1 MPEAA
6 AAPTA
11 AAPTAPPT
19 QGNGAAGHETPAGTP
34 VPAETK
40 AAPPAPPKTYRLKIS
55 GTEREVSE
63 QTYHAY
69 AQKAAAADQML
80 AEAKRAREEAA
91 SEKEALKQRLGKDW
105 RGVLKEMGHDPDEF
119 LKRSIL
125 ETYGQPELTPE
136 QKQVQVERQARERA
150 EAELA
155 RFQQERLTAQQQ
167 AEEQAEFESYRDT
180 FNKALTAAGFP
191 TDTESPMTAWA
202 VRRMAALAEANMDA
216 GTELSPEVMA
226 EMVKADMADEHRAV
240 FGSLEGDALLDALGD
255 EVVRKVNK
263 AALARFER
271 RRAGGEQ
278 TGNPAAATADPRTT
292 AAPPRA
298 VAVNVPRDPES
309 GKFKSREQMRAES
322 PFRTA
327 FIPASVTGGR

>member
-1 MPEAA
+1 MADTV
-6 AAPTA
+6 AAPAVPVT
-11 AAPTAPPT
+11 TPT
-19 QGNGAAGHETPAGTP
+19 QGNGAAGHEAPANAQAGTEAK
-34 VPAETK
+34 PA
-40 AAPPAPPKTYRLKIS
+40 PQPPKTYRLKVNGS
-55 GTEREVSE
+55 DREVSE

-80 AEAKRAREEAA
+80 SEAKRAKEEIAAERET
-91 SEKEALKQRLGKDW
+91 LKQRFGTDW
-105 RGVLKEMGHDPDEF
+105 RAVVKDMGHDPDEF

-136 QKQVQVERQARERA
+136 QKQVQIERQARERA
-150 EAELA
+150 ESELA

-167 AEEQAEFESYRDT
+167 AEEQAAFDSYRDT

-191 TDTESPMTAWA
+191 ADPEAPMTAWA

-216 GTELSPEVMA
+216 GTGLPPEVMA
-226 EMVKADMADEHRAV
+226 EMVKADMAEEHRAV
-240 FGSLEGDALLDALGD
+240 LGSLEGDALLDTLGE
-255 EVVRKVNK
+255 EVVRRVNK

-271 RRAGGEQ
+271 RRQGADTLGS
-278 TGNPAAATADPRTT
+278 TAAAPTDPRTMP
-292 AAPPRA
+292 APPRA
-298 VAVNVPRDPES
+298 TQVHVPRDASS
-309 GKFKSREQMRAES
+309 GQFKSREQMRAEA

>member
-6 AAPTA
+6 ATPTA
-11 AAPTAPPT
+11 APTPA
-19 QGNGAAGHETPAGTP
+19 GNGAAGHEAPTNAQA
-34 VPAETK
+34 PAESK
-40 AAPPAPPKTYRLKIS
+40 PAPAAPPKTYRLKINGS
-55 GTEREVSE
+55 EREVSE
-63 QTYHAY
+63 QTYHTY

-80 AEAKRAREEAA
+80 SEAKRAREEATA
-91 SEKEALKQRLGKDW
+91 EREALKQRFGKDW
-105 RGVLKEMGHDPDEF
+105 RGVLKEMGHDPDDF

-136 QKQVQVERQARERA
+136 QKQVQVERQAREKA

-167 AEEQAEFESYRDT
+167 AEEQAAYDSYRDT

-191 TDTESPMTAWA
+191 ADPESPMTAWA
-202 VRRMAALAEANMDA
+202 VRRMAALAEANLDA
-216 GTELSPEVMA
+216 GAELTPEVMA

-240 FGSLEGDALLDALGD
+240 LGSLEGDALLDALGE
-255 EVVRKVNK
+255 EVVRRVNK

-271 RRAGGEQ
+271 RRQGADTLGS
-278 TGNPAAATADPRTT
+278 TATAPTDPRSMP
-292 AAPPRA
+292 APPRA
-298 VAVNVPRDPES
+298 VAVNVPRDPAS
-309 GKFKSREQMRAES
+309 GQFKSREQMRAEA